1 MIVRILGE
9 GQFEVND
16 GRLEELNSLDNE
28 LLASLEQGE
37 QTDFQQR
44 LRALLDAV
52 RKDSTPVADDHLA
65 PSDLILPHADATVDE
80 VQELL
85 GNHGLIPG

>member
-9 GQFEVND
+9 GQFEVDD

-28 LLASLEQGE
+28 LLASLEQGDD
-37 QTDFQQR
+37 TDFQPR

-52 RKDSTPVADDHLA
+52 RKDSTLVADDHLA